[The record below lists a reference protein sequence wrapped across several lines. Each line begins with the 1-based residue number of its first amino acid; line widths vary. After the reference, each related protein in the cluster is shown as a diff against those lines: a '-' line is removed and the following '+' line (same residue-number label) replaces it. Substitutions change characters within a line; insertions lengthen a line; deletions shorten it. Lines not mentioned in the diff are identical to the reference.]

1 MAGRGESNEIP
12 PAGVVVPV
20 KAFSEAKARL
30 AAVLD
35 PEERRAL
42 ARRMAETV
50 LAAAHDLPAVV
61 VCDDDAVRQWASST
75 GAEALWTPGLGLDA
89 AVTAGVEHLADRG
102 VTSVVVAHADLP
114 LARDLRWVAAFGG
127 VTVIPDR
134 HLDGT
139 NVICVPSRSGFTF
152 SYGPRSFERHRA
164 EAARLGLPVRV
175 VPDPELGWDVDVPE
189 DLEAL
194 SEVPCR

>member
-50 LAAAHDLPAVV
+50 LAAAHGLPAVV

-75 GAEALWTPGLGLDA
+75 GAEALWTPGLGLDG
-89 AVTAGVEHLADRG
+89 AV
-102 VTSVVVAHADLP
+102 
-114 LARDLRWVAAFGG
+114 
-127 VTVIPDR
+127 
-134 HLDGT
+134 
-139 NVICVPSRSGFTF
+139 
-152 SYGPRSFERHRA
+152 FERVFALREGAALPGERA
-164 EAARLGLPVRV
+164 ADELFASYLGQIERVIEAVDRLHISNGR
-175 VPDPELGWDVDVPE
+175 
-189 DLEAL
+189 
-194 SEVPCR
+194 